1 MKGRRGARPGK
12 EISICFKQI
21 TLRQVVFILRT
32 KVMLT
37 TVRGQLQIAA
47 KGLPERVNRVL
58 GSGVLPK
65 YQSND
70 GGTWEGPAQKS
81 GTNFIRL

>member
-1 MKGRRGARPGK
+1 M
-12 EISICFKQI
+12 
-21 TLRQVVFILRT
+21 VFILRT

-47 KGLPERVNRVL
+47 MGLLEREQGPR
-58 GSGVLPK
+58 SGVLPK

-70 GGTWEGPAQKS
+70 GGTWEGPAQKLELTLS
-81 GTNFIRL
+81 GCRNTLLKRHPL